1 MGKWGERGKYYCLFT
16 GYESDAE
23 TSSDYATFRN
33 LSTTAAKMRNGTDHS
48 GEVNELFVIGRLI

>member
-1 MGKWGERGKYYCLFT
+1 MANYCLFT

-48 GEVNELFVIGRLI
+48 GEVKELFVIGRLI